1 MRRRAVL
8 LAVAGLGAAC
18 TRRGPATLDPAVV
31 ALVNGEAIPR
41 AEFER
46 ELSLAFEVPEGAT
59 PPAPDQLVALK
70 QTVLQGMMDRQLLLQ
85 AARARG
91 VTVSPEA
98 VQRAAAR
105 LKADYPRERFQEALS
120 QGRLTEAEFVGKV
133 AAQLTVEKLVD
144 EVVYERV
151 AVTEEELQGYLD
163 AHTSEFQEPEQVHA
177 AQIVVKEVDEA
188 RRLREE
194 LHKGVKFGDLA
205 RAHSLSADARVGGDL
220 GWFPRGVMPAE
231 FDKVAFSLQPG
242 QISDVVTSEYGFHLF
257 KVLERRPARKKDL
270 AQVRREVERRLL
282 RDKREKAQTAYVKGL
297 RERALIRTNEAALAG
312 ISGPQASRPTRPTE
326 ETRP

>member
-1 MRRRAVL
+1 MRGWAVL
-8 LAVAGLGAAC
+8 LLVAGLGAAC
-18 TRRGPATLDPAVV
+18 TRRGPVNLDPGVI

-41 AEFER
+41 ADLER
-46 ELSLAFEVPEGAT
+46 ELALAFELPEGST
-59 PPAPDQLVALK
+59 QPAPDQLGALK
-70 QTVLQGMMDRQLLLQ
+70 QTVLQGLVDRQLLLQ
-85 AARARG
+85 DARAKG
-91 VTVSPEA
+91 LTVPPEA
-98 VQRAAAR
+98 IQRAAAR
-105 LKADYPRERFQEALS
+105 LKADYPQERFQEALS
-120 QGRLTEAEFVGKV
+120 QGRLSEAELERTI

-163 AHTSEFQEPEQVHA
+163 AHTSEFQDPEQVHA

-194 LHKGVKFGDLA
+194 LRRGVKFGDLA

-282 RDKREKAQTAYVKGL
+282 REKREKAQTAYVKGL
-297 RERALIRTNEAALAG
+297 RDRASIRINEATLAV
-312 ISGPQASRPTRPTE
+312 ITGPRPGSARPTE
-326 ETRP
+326 EARP